1 MIDLNKEAQDYF
13 DNNIYCDGV
22 TKFEEDISIRCFK
35 AGALSS
41 YVKAEKIKTKIEVL
55 ESVLLVYPLTKEV
68 EDDIKLGLMRLKS
81 HLETFKNK

>member
-1 MIDLNKEAQDYF
+1 MDLNKEAQDYF
-13 DNNIYCDGV
+13 DNNIYCDGI
-22 TKFEEDISIRCFK
+22 TRFEKDISIKCFK

-41 YVKAEKIKTKIEVL
+41 YVEAEKIKIKIEVL

-68 EDDIKLGLMRLKS
+68 EDDIKLSLMRLKA